1 MSRGSKRAA
10 GVWVRGGS
18 AGGGKYSPIVGR
30 GRGTTDRDKGD
41 TDRSWERISAGGVSP
56 NVAGTDEAM
65 LNLAGKQ
72 VYLACGKT
80 DMRKQING
88 LVAIVEGSF
97 RLDPFVEA
105 VFVFC
110 NRNRDR
116 LKILEW
122 DGDGFW
128 LYFKRLEKG
137 RFRWPAEG
145 VEVTMTLSAEELQI
159 LLGGARVELKLR
171 RNEVSERKSM

>member
-1 MSRGSKRAA
+1 
-10 GVWVRGGS
+10 
-18 AGGGKYSPIVGR
+18 
-30 GRGTTDRDKGD
+30 
-41 TDRSWERISAGGVSP
+41 
-56 NVAGTDEAM
+56 M
-65 LNLAGKQ
+65 LNFTGKR

-88 LVAIVEGSF
+88 LAELVTSSF
-97 RLDPFVEA
+97 HLDPFTEA
-105 VFVFC
+105 IFVFC

-116 LKILEW
+116 IKILEW

-145 VEVTMTLSAEELQI
+145 SETTMTLSGEELGI
-159 LLGGARVELKLR
+159 LLGGAKVELKLKGREVVER
-171 RNEVSERKSM
+171 RMF